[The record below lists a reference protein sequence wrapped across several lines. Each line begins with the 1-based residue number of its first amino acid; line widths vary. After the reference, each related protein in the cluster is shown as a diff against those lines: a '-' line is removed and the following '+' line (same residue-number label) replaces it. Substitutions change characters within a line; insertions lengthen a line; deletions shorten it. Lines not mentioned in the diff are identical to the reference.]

1 MIGQADTVGVFQIE
15 SRAQMAMLPRLKP
28 RTFYDLVIEIALI
41 RPGPIQGDMVH
52 PYLRRRQGLEAV
64 SYPSAEMENV
74 LSRTLGIPIFQEQV
88 MQVAM
93 VAAGFSPGEADR
105 LRRAMAAWKRKGGL
119 DHFDEK
125 LHNGM
130 RERGYTYE
138 FADSIIRQIRGFAE
152 YGFPESHATSF
163 ALLTY
168 ASSWLKCHEPAAFV
182 TALLNSLPMGFYSAS
197 QLVQDARRHHIEV
210 CEVDVSVSGWDATL
224 EPSSNANPSRH
235 AAVRLG
241 LNRVS
246 GLSQEAGWRIE
257 EARSVRPFS
266 TVTDLAHRANLS
278 RTDLHALASANALAS
293 LAGHRRQASWQAVVN
308 APDKG
313 LLKHASIEEEQIV
326 LKELTEGE
334 AIIADYRSL
343 GLTLGKHPV
352 ALLRSILLAKRFLP
366 VDILNTYSDGQFAR
380 GCGMVTMRQRPGTAK
395 GVIFVTLEDETGLVN
410 VIVWP
415 DLAEKQRKELL
426 RSTLLGVYGIWQCHN
441 NVRHLIAKR
450 LVDLSSL
457 LGELTTPSR
466 DFR

>member
-1 MIGQADTVGVFQIE
+1 
-15 SRAQMAMLPRLKP
+15 
-28 RTFYDLVIEIALI
+28 
-41 RPGPIQGDMVH
+41 
-52 PYLRRRQGLEAV
+52 
-64 SYPSAEMENV
+64 
-74 LSRTLGIPIFQEQV
+74 
-88 MQVAM
+88 
-93 VAAGFSPGEADR
+93 
-105 LRRAMAAWKRKGGL
+105 
-119 DHFDEK
+119 
-125 LHNGM
+125 
-130 RERGYTYE
+130 
-138 FADSIIRQIRGFAE
+138 
-152 YGFPESHATSF
+152 
-163 ALLTY
+163 
-168 ASSWLKCHEPAAFV
+168 
-182 TALLNSLPMGFYSAS
+182 
-197 QLVQDARRHHIEV
+197 
-210 CEVDVSVSGWDATL
+210 
-224 EPSSNANPSRH
+224 
-235 AAVRLG
+235 
-241 LNRVS
+241 
-246 GLSQEAGWRIE
+246 
-257 EARSVRPFS
+257 
-266 TVTDLAHRANLS
+266 
-278 RTDLHALASANALAS
+278 
-293 LAGHRRQASWQAVVN
+293 VVN